1 MTTTISSS
9 SYGAQRLSPR
19 DMLQNALSTQV
30 ASGKIDASDQG
41 ALSAAL
47 DSIDSSMR
55 AERGSFSSTRTAPPS
70 PDEARSKID
79 SLINDQVSSGAL
91 TSDQA
96 DELKQLFSD
105 TFVQGPG
112 GGRGPHGG
120 PPPGPP
126 PGEGE
131 SGNGTTSFT
140 ITTDDSSVSQALQD
154 FLKQLQ
160 DKLGSGYSSSGQSS
174 TSSTSS
180 TQASLLFDIS
190 A

>member
-9 SYGAQRLSPR
+9 SFGSQRLSPR
-19 DMLQNALSTQV
+19 DLLQNSLTSQV
-30 ASGKIDASDQG
+30 ASGKIDASDQD

-47 DSIDSSMR
+47 DTIDAAMKP
-55 AERGSFSSTRTAPPS
+55 ERGSLSSTRTAPPS
-70 PDEARSKID
+70 PDEAKAKVEGLID
-79 SLINDQVSSGAL
+79 AQVEAGSL
-91 TSDQA
+91 TSQQA

-105 TFVQGPG
+105 TFANGPG
-112 GGRGPHGG
+112 GPGGPGGPRHGG

-131 SGNGTTSFT
+131 DGATTSLT
-140 ITTDDSSVSQALQD
+140 ITSNDSDVTKALQD

-160 DKLGSGYSSSGQSS
+160 DKLGSGYSASGQSS
-174 TSSTSS
+174 SSSS
-180 TQASLLFDIS
+180 SSVLFDIS

>member
-9 SYGAQRLSPR
+9 SFGSQRLSPR
-19 DMLQNALSTQV
+19 DLLQNSLTSQV
-30 ASGKIDASDQG
+30 ASGKIDASDQD

-47 DSIDSSMR
+47 DTIDAAMKP
-55 AERGSFSSTRTAPPS
+55 ERGSFSSTRTAPPS
-70 PDEARSKID
+70 PDEAKTKVEGLID
-79 SLINDQVSSGAL
+79 AQVEAGSL
-91 TSDQA
+91 TSQQA

-105 TFVQGPG
+105 TFANGPG
-112 GGRGPHGG
+112 GPRHGG

-131 SGNGTTSFT
+131 DGATTSLT
-140 ITTDDSSVSQALQD
+140 ITSNDSDVTKALQD

-160 DKLGSGYSSSGQSS
+160 DKLGSGYSASGQSS
-174 TSSTSS
+174 SSSS
-180 TQASLLFDIS
+180 SSVLFDIS